1 MTRDPISTSRAN
13 RCKNSVLAGAGLAL
27 AAILIAGCSKEPEA
41 LVTDPAT
48 VNEAAD
54 TAAETGRPT
63 ITPVEF
69 GNGSA
74 NAADENGAVANAQ

>member
-1 MTRDPISTSRAN
+1 MTRGPISTSRN
-13 RCKNSVLAGAGLAL
+13 RGKSRVLAAPGLAL
-27 AAILIAGCSKEPEA
+27 AALLVAGCSKEPET

-63 ITPVEF
+63 ITPIEF